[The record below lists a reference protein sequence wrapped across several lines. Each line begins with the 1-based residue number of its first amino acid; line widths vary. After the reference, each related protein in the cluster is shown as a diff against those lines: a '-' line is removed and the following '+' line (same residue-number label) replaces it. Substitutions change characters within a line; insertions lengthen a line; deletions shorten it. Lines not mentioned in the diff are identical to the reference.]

1 MWRSFLA
8 VFRKEFLHIVRDRGT
23 LRLALALPLM
33 QLVLF
38 GFIDQTVHDLPTAVV
53 DQDLSVESRLFQ
65 DQLRATKTF
74 EIVSVTTDPSVA
86 RQQIRSGR
94 ARVAIVIPRRFRDLR
109 LSRTETAQVLVLIDG
124 SDSTASAQAL
134 ASVNGLIA
142 QNNLREAARLEAVT
156 PGRGMLAAQPVIL
169 FNPEGR
175 TANYIIPGLVAV
187 LLQLVGIV
195 LSAGAIVRERERGTF
210 EQLLV
215 TPINPLGLMLGKL
228 GPYLAL
234 SVVEMSLILL
244 AMRFGFSVP
253 IRGSLLLLYGTALLY
268 LCALLSMGL
277 LISTRAQTQME
288 AQQMGQLLFLP
299 GVFLSGYIF
308 PFEGMPVVLRGIG
321 LLFPVTH
328 MIAIMRGVVLRD
340 ASAADLFPHVAA
352 LVGMSVVLVWLGA
365 RSIRKVAA

>member
-8 VFRKEFLHIVRDRGT
+8 VFRKEFLHIFRDRGT
-23 LRLALALPLM
+23 LRLALMLPVM

-38 GFIDQTVHDLPTAVV
+38 GFIDQTIHDLPTSVV
-53 DQDLSVESRLFQ
+53 DQDQSVESRLFQ

-74 EIVSVTTDPSVA
+74 KIIDVTRDPEHA

-94 ARVAIVIPRRFRDLR
+94 ARVAIVIPPRFHDNRLR
-109 LSRTETAQVLVLIDG
+109 GTPAQVLVLIDG

-134 ASVNGLIA
+134 ASVNGLVA
-142 QNNLREAARLEAVT
+142 NDNLARLETVV
-156 PGRGMLAAQPVIL
+156 PGHGAIAAQPIIL

-234 SVVEMSLILL
+234 SLVEMTLILI

-253 IRGSLLLLYGTALLY
+253 IRGSVLVLYGVALFY
-268 LCALLSMGL
+268 LSALLSLGL
-277 LISTRAQTQME
+277 LISTRARTQME

-299 GVFLSGYIF
+299 GIFLSGYIF
-308 PFEGMPVVLRGIG
+308 PAEGMPLVLRGIG

-328 MIAIMRGVVLRD
+328 MIAIMRGVVLRN
-340 ASAADLFPHVAA
+340 ASLIDLWPTVAA
-352 LVGMSVVLVWLGA
+352 LLAMSVDLVWLGA
-365 RSIRKVAA
+365 RSVRKVAA

>member
-1 MWRSFLA
+1 MWQSFLA
-8 VFRKEFLHIVRDRGT
+8 VFRKEFLHIFRDRGT
-23 LRLALALPLM
+23 LRLAIALPVM

-53 DQDLSVESRLFQ
+53 DQDRSVESRLLMDKLAASRTFKITTVTASPE
-65 DQLRATKTF
+65 RAR
-74 EIVSVTTDPSVA
+74 EL
-86 RQQIRSGR
+86 IRSGR
-94 ARVAIVIPRRFRDLR
+94 VRVAVVIPPRFRDKR
-109 LSRTETAQVLVLIDG
+109 VRGTEAQVLVLIDG
-124 SDSTASAQAL
+124 SDSTASSQAL
-134 ASVNGLIA
+134 ASVNGLVA
-142 QNNLREAARLEAVT
+142 SDNAPRLETVV
-156 PGRGMLAAQPVIL
+156 PGHGALAAQPVIL

-175 TANYIIPGLVAV
+175 TPNYIIPGLVAV

-228 GPYLAL
+228 FPYLAL
-234 SVVEMSLILL
+234 SLIEMTLILL
-244 AMRFGFSVP
+244 IMRFGFSVP
-253 IRGSLLLLYGTALLY
+253 IRGSLTLLYVVAVIY
-268 LCALLSMGL
+268 LAALLSLGL
-277 LISTRAQTQME
+277 LISTRAETQME

-308 PFEGMPVVLRGIG
+308 PFEGMPFVLRGIG

-340 ASAADLFPHVAA
+340 ASLLDLWPHAAA
-352 LVGMSVVLVWLGA
+352 LVAMSVVLVWLGSH
-365 RSIRKVAA
+365 SIRKVAA

>member
-1 MWRSFLA
+1 MWQSFLA

-23 LRLALALPLM
+23 LRLALALPVM

-38 GFIDQTVHDLPTAVV
+38 GFIDQTIHDLPTAIV
-53 DQDLSVESRLFQ
+53 DQDRSVSSRLFQ
-65 DQLRATKTF
+65 DQLAASRTF
-74 EIVSVTTDPSVA
+74 KIVSVTASPDQA
-86 RQQIRSGR
+86 RQLIRAGR
-94 ARVAIVIPRRFRDLR
+94 ARVAVVIPPRFHDQRAR
-109 LSRTETAQVLVLIDG
+109 GTEAQVLVLIDG

-134 ASVNGLIA
+134 ASVNGLVA
-142 QNNLREAARLEAVT
+142 RDNAARLEAVV
-156 PGRGMLAAQPVIL
+156 PGRGALAAQPIIL

-175 TANYIIPGLVAV
+175 TPNYIIPGLVAV

-215 TPINPLGLMLGKL
+215 TPIDPLGLMLGKL
-228 GPYLAL
+228 CPYLVL
-234 SVVEMSLILL
+234 SLVEMTLILIV
-244 AMRFGFSVP
+244 MRFGFSVP
-253 IRGSLLLLYGTALLY
+253 IRGSLAVLYAIALFY
-268 LCALLSMGL
+268 LAALLSLGL

-340 ASAADLFPHVAA
+340 ASVLDLWPHVVA
-352 LVGMSVVLVWLGA
+352 LLAMSVVLVWLGA
-365 RSIRKVAA
+365 RSVRRVAA